1 MSGNYVLNEIT
12 HEKNAPKNNR
22 NSTSRNF
29 MSIIILNDSITL
41 DCCIRKGIARFD
53 RYDELN
59 DYEVKRA
66 REKSLGIVVARD
78 DGLRLKI
85 RGNRWG
91 LKKTNCGRLAIGLLE
106 EFYR

>member
-41 DCCIRKGIARFD
+41 DCCSRRRIAGCK
-53 RYDELN
+53 RYDGLN

-66 REKSLGIVVARD
+66 REKGLRIVVARD
-78 DGLRLKI
+78 DGLEL
-85 RGNRWG
+85 G
-91 LKKTNCGRLAIGLLE
+91 
-106 EFYR
+106 